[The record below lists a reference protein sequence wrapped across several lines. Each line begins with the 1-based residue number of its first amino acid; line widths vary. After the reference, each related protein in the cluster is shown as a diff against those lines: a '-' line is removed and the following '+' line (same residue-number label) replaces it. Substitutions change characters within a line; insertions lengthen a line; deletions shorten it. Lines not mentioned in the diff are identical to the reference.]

1 MSYFLKFTI
10 ETVFEDPR
18 LNVWFNQLYT
28 VLSGALGDTVYD
40 DLFLDGMVALY
51 LQNEESRVRDKRII
65 LSTLKPDVFRF
76 VLANVRALNI
86 KSFIREGNSILF
98 VLPSDHLVYFIL
110 SDIPLIEP
118 LDFKGILLR
127 NENQIK

>member
-40 DLFLDGMVALY
+40 DIFLDGMVALY

-65 LSTLKPDVFRF
+65 LSTLKTDVFRF

-86 KSFIREGNSILF
+86 KSFRLEGNSILF

-110 SDIPLIEP
+110 SDIPLIRP
-118 LDFKGILLR
+118 VDFKGILLR
-127 NENQIK
+127 NETQIK